1 MKLPEAFTRRMDG
14 YFTGH
19 PELSPEDFYSSFD
32 GGLHYG
38 IRINRLKVK
47 PSDYPAVLAALPG
60 DASPVPW
67 CSEGYYVTETPSG
80 KDPYYHAG
88 VYYIQEPSAM
98 LPAEV
103 LGAQPG
109 EKILDL
115 CAAPGGKATRI
126 GADLN
131 GEGILIANEI
141 SEERSRAL
149 LRNIELFGIGNAVI
163 TNEKPEKL
171 ADSFPSYFDRILI
184 DAPCSGEG
192 MFRRDKNAV
201 RSWERFG
208 PSSCEV
214 MQREILTSAHRM
226 LVPGGHIVYST
237 CTFGTSENEDMI
249 DWFLENF
256 PEYDVVPH
264 PEMKGVSFSRGE
276 KFDGSMRIWPQISK
290 GDGHFC
296 VHLKKHDDAE
306 RFFAEPVKD
315 KKRKI
320 DTSKLYS
327 TRTAAEAL
335 LAFYE
340 SILTANAFSS
350 YKAIVDGRFLLNGDK
365 IHLLP
370 ADISLF
376 DGLKIV
382 KMGAFPGEVVK
393 TQKGWIMSPSHSQA
407 LMLSPE
413 EMRPECVLT
422 LRRDED
428 RLTRYLRG
436 ETILLEEDEAS
447 FLSPNSYILVTVDG
461 YSIGWGKNGGAS
473 LKNLYPKAWRL
484 Q

>member
-14 YFTGH
+14 YFLKY
-19 PELSPEDFYSSFD
+19 PELSPADFYASFD
-32 GGLHYG
+32 GNLHYG
-38 IRINRLKVK
+38 IRINRLKVR

-60 DASPVPW
+60 DSSPVPW
-67 CSEGYYVTETPSG
+67 CSEGYYVTEVPSG

-103 LGAQPG
+103 LGAKPG

-149 LRNIELFGIGNAVI
+149 LRNIELFGIVNAVI
-163 TNEKPEKL
+163 TNEKPGNL
-171 ADSFPSYFDRILI
+171 AGRFPSFFDRILI

-201 RSWERFG
+201 KSWERFG
-208 PSSCEV
+208 PASCEV
-214 MQREILTSAHRM
+214 MQREILASAHRM

-249 DWFLENF
+249 DWFLETY

-264 PEMKGVSFSRGE
+264 PEMKGVSFSHGRN
-276 KFDGSMRIWPQISK
+276 FDGSMRIWPQISR

-296 VHLKKHDDAE
+296 VHLRKRDDAE
-306 RFFAEPVKD
+306 LFFAEPPKE
-315 KKRKI
+315 KKRKT
-320 DTSKLYS
+320 DASKLYS

-335 LAFYE
+335 LSFYDG
-340 SILTANAFSS
+340 ILTAEAVSS
-350 YKAIVDGRFLLNGDK
+350 YREKIDRSFLLNGDK

-376 DGLKIV
+376 DGLKVV
-382 KMGAFPGEVVK
+382 KMGAFPGEVIK
-393 TQKGWIMSPSHSQA
+393 TQKGWVINPSHSQA

-413 EMRPECVLT
+413 EMRPGCVLN

-436 ETILLEEDEAS
+436 ETLLLTEDEVS
-447 FLSPNSYILVTVDG
+447 FLLPNSYILVSVDG
-461 YSIGWGKNGGAS
+461 YPVGWGKTGGAS